1 MKIMSKHIDDF
12 DDIIRSIGKGDSD
25 NPDVIDRKLINADA
39 LFEMISLEFREN
51 PTNINKVRLN
61 MAMNAILFWTSQSKK
76 VFSLTEEF

>member
-1 MKIMSKHIDDF
+1 MSKHIDDF

-76 VFSLTEEF
+76 VFSMTEDF

>member
-1 MKIMSKHIDDF
+1 MSKHIDDF
-12 DDIIRSIGKGDSD
+12 DDIIRSIGKEDSD

>member
-1 MKIMSKHIDDF
+1 MKIMRKHIDDF

-76 VFSLTEEF
+76 VFSLTEDF

>member
-12 DDIIRSIGKGDSD
+12 DDIIRSIGKEDSD

>member
-1 MKIMSKHIDDF
+1 MSKHIDDF

-76 VFSLTEEF
+76 VFSLTEDF

>member
-1 MKIMSKHIDDF
+1 MSKHIDDF
-12 DDIIRSIGKGDSD
+12 DDIIKSVGKGDSD

-51 PTNINKVRLN
+51 PTHINKVRLN